1 MQNINICFYYILLKS
16 WYFLPFSTAASSPL
30 DPFQLL
36 PISNPAKPSLS
47 LSFSDPEPKL
57 RLTTPRLLFFLL

>member
-1 MQNINICFYYILLKS
+1 MQNIIYASKI
-16 WYFLPFSTAASSPL
+16 WVFSALFDCRFFPP

-47 LSFSDPEPKL
+47 LSFSDLEPKL
-57 RLTTPRLLFFLL
+57 RLTTPRLLSSLL